1 MCTSPGFDKSM
12 NYTLSIECNQYM
24 APRGNHL
31 LAISHVTCK
40 SRWGFEWTRKQEL
53 EVNNFTTTNLLE
65 STAIN
70 DEAAKDNDSEI
81 DCQIVDNTLRMIF
94 FHNKEE
100 TQGAMLNENVDIDND
115 EEDQESSSYTTP
127 TTTKKCRCPKRTPM
141 HVDWSRWIPS
151 RLSIPP
157 RQMFG
162 TVHMYCIQILKFP
175 TFIKYSFYAFACHV
189 HSSLN

>member
-1 MCTSPGFDKSM
+1 
-12 NYTLSIECNQYM
+12 
-24 APRGNHL
+24 
-31 LAISHVTCK
+31 
-40 SRWGFEWTRKQEL
+40 
-53 EVNNFTTTNLLE
+53 
-65 STAIN
+65 
-70 DEAAKDNDSEI
+70 
-81 DCQIVDNTLRMIF
+81 
-94 FHNKEE
+94 
-100 TQGAMLNENVDIDND
+100 
-115 EEDQESSSYTTP
+115 
-127 TTTKKCRCPKRTPM
+127 M